1 MFEPNSKIYN
11 IYFLSIIHSFCNH
24 LSLLKAIMEPYTISF
39 DVVLISIKLLC
50 ILFILEHWN
59 FQKNTY
65 PFSWESVHEGFY
77 HRPNC
82 FLPTIRSLPDKH
94 LMIHSGPKK
103 QGLLQFQC
111 NVLLLNTRL
120 IYLMNKLLN
129 FFHLCTL
136 PILRFGK

>member
-1 MFEPNSKIYN
+1 MKNIIWKIKSEILLIAKSPSLFEPNSKIYN

-24 LSLLKAIMEPYTISF
+24 LSLLKVIIEPYTISF
-39 DVVLISIKLLC
+39 DVVLISIQLLC

-94 LMIHSGPKK
+94 LMIHSGPKNK
-103 QGLLQFQC
+103 DYC
-111 NVLLLNTRL
+111 NSNA
-120 IYLMNKLLN
+120 
-129 FFHLCTL
+129 LC
-136 PILRFGK
+136 FY